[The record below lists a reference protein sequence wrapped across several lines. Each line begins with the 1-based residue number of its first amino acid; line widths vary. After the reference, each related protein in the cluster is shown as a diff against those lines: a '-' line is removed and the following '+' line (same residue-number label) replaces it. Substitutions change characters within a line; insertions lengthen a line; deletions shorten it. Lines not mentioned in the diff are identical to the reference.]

1 MLKFFSIE
9 DSVIILNVDF
19 KDVGI
24 FVYVSVVKVLG
35 IVVLYDF
42 LK

>member
-1 MLKFFSIE
+1 MLKLFSIE

-19 KDVGI
+19 KDAGI